1 MDHYDRDL
9 RAIFGSYAAADA
21 SVDARAAADSINLA
35 EFHFLLKQGKRILTL
50 ALALA
55 LALTLT
61 QALALA
67 LALTLTLTLTRQADR
82 RRIDG
87 S

>member
-35 EFHFLLKQGKRILTL
+35 EFHFLLKQGKRIP
-50 ALALA
+50 
-55 LALTLT
+55 
-61 QALALA
+61 
-67 LALTLTLTLTRQADR
+67 
-82 RRIDG
+82 
-87 S
+87 